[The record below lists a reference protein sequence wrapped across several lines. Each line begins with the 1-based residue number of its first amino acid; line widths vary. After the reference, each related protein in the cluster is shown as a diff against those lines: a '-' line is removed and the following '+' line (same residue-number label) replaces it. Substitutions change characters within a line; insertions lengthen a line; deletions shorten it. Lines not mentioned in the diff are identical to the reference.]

1 MDRSTAMSHEA
12 EVVCIGETMVAFTAT
27 EEAGHFAA
35 VVAGAESNVAVALAR
50 IGHRARWVSR
60 LGDDPLG
67 TMIADAVA
75 GAGVEV
81 DVVVDPDR
89 PSGIIVRHRTGA
101 APVTSYHRR
110 GSAASALV
118 PADAARVGS
127 PAWVHLSGITP
138 ALSPSA
144 AELVETLAAGTGPRI
159 SFDVNLRPALW
170 PDGPTA
176 SDRLGEL
183 ARRADLVFVGD
194 DEAEALFGTSEP
206 SRLAAELGI
215 RGDRELVVKQGAA
228 GAAAV
233 VGGDVV
239 SVPALEATVVD
250 VTGAGDAFAAGY
262 LAGTLRSWPIED
274 RLRLGHWVASR
285 VVAVGED
292 QLPPLTDE
300 DRLAFTPA
308 ALRARWAPA

>member
-1 MDRSTAMSHEA
+1 MDRSTALPDEA
-12 EVVCIGETMVAFTAT
+12 EVVCVGETMVAFTAT
-27 EEAGHFAA
+27 EEAGCFAA

-50 IGHRARWVSR
+50 IGHRVRWVSR
-60 LGDDPLG
+60 LGDDPIG
-67 TMIADAVA
+67 TTIADVVA
-75 GAGVEV
+75 RSGVEV

-89 PSGIIVRHRTGA
+89 PSGIIVRHRTGT

-118 PADAARVGS
+118 PDDAIRVGS

-138 ALSPSA
+138 ALSSSA
-144 AELVETLAAGTGPRI
+144 AELVETLVTGTDSRI

-176 SDRLGEL
+176 SARLGDL
-183 ARRADLVFVGD
+183 ARRADLVFLGD

-206 SRLAAELGI
+206 SRLATELGI

-228 GAAAV
+228 GASAV

-239 SVPALEATVVD
+239 FVPALEATVVD

-262 LAGTLRSWPIED
+262 LAGTLRSWPVED
-274 RLRLGHWVASR
+274 RLRLGHRVASR

-292 QLPPLTDE
+292 QLPPLTEE

-308 ALRARWAPA
+308 ALRTRWASA